1 MYSRV
6 FSILIDRTANGVKT
20 EEPHLVTD
28 RIAFRQGR
36 RFSQASGRY
45 HIFLNHNR
53 ENVSTCWAPV
63 NTHYYINGSTFL
75 HVLPSKSKQ
84 VVLIIWLIRTTK
96 ALQRNQVVL
105 FGYVALISK
114 KWRVFCCT
122 DMFSSASAHSK
133 CPNSNSNSSCEESTI
148 ENSLHG
154 AFYLLLTITLPRH
167 ELL

>member
-36 RFSQASGRY
+36 HFSQASGRY
-45 HIFLNHNR
+45 HIFLNHSR
-53 ENVSTCWAPV
+53 ENVSTFWALA
-63 NTHYYINGSTFL
+63 NTRYYIDGSTSL
-75 HVLPSKSKQ
+75 HLLPDKSKQ

-96 ALQRNQVVL
+96 VLQRNQVVL
-105 FGYVALISK
+105 FGYVALISAK
-114 KWRVFCCT
+114 VESVLLYGPG
-122 DMFSSASAHSK
+122 MFSNASAHSK
-133 CPNSNSNSSCEESTI
+133 CPNSNSSCKESTI

-154 AFYLLLTITLPRH
+154 ACLPPTCTHDRSSAS
-167 ELL
+167 